1 MCAKQILLSVIG
13 IGLLTS
19 TVSAAEI
26 HGVIAQFD
34 PDKKELLVE
43 GRGKARGLTFRLAL
57 TDDTRILF
65 GSKVGAVADLLA
77 DKRIRVTYDE
87 QAGNRIAVVIHCQYA
102 QPRTKTAE
110 KTGEGLAGSVKLINR
125 TEREIVIVGTGNA
138 ETTLSLPENVK
149 IDRDGKE
156 ITIDEVKEGEGAR
169 AEADQQ
175 DGRWVARALHLGV
188 TSAPAPAKDDKAA
201 RREKVMKILQAVF
214 QELQR
219 MREGGE
225 P

>member
-1 MCAKQILLSVIG
+1 MRTKHILFSVLG
-13 IGLLTS
+13 ICLLT
-19 TVSAAEI
+19 TAVSAAEI
-26 HGVIAQFD
+26 PGVVAKVD
-34 PDKKELLVE
+34 LDKKELLVE
-43 GRGKARGLTFRLAL
+43 GRGKARGLTFHFAL

-65 GSKVGAVADLLA
+65 GSKPGVVADLLA
-77 DKRIRVTYDE
+77 DKRVRVSYDE
-87 QAGNRIAVVIHCQYA
+87 QTGNQIAVVVHCLYA
-102 QPRTKTAE
+102 QPKAKTAE
-110 KTGEGLAGSVKLINR
+110 KIGDGLAGSVKLINR
-125 TEREIVIVGTGNA
+125 TEREIVIAGPGNG
-138 ETTLSLPENVK
+138 ETTVSLPENVK

-156 ITIDEVKEGEGAR
+156 IAIDDLKEGEGAR
-169 AEADQQ
+169 AEADQK
-175 DGRWVARALHLGV
+175 DGRWVARALHIGA